1 MPVVSALLGL
11 LATRP
16 MHGYELLK
24 YFAPSTDLGGLY
36 HLEMGQMYALLHR
49 LEGDELVVAE
59 LIPQGTRPPR
69 KVYHLSQQGRTAFHD
84 WVTTPVRKVR
94 DLRIEFLLKLYFAR
108 QIGRM
113 PALAL
118 VAGQIA
124 VCHEEME
131 RLDDARRSAPEEFAR
146 LVYASRVARA
156 HGVLEW
162 LESCRREL
170 EVERGEAPAQPDT
183 MATGLGHPAREAS

>member
-1 MPVVSALLGL
+1 MPIISALLGL
-11 LATRP
+11 LSARP

-24 YFAPSTDLGGLY
+24 HFLPGSDLGDLY
-36 HLEMGQMYALLHR
+36 HLEMGQLYALLHR
-49 LEGDELVVAE
+49 LEGEELVEAE

-69 KVYHLSQQGRTAFHD
+69 KVYRLSPQGRAAFQD

-113 PALAL
+113 PALSL
-118 VAGQIA
+118 VASQIA
-124 VCHEEME
+124 VCHQEME
-131 RLDDARRSAPEEFAR
+131 RLDGARRSAPEEFAR

-156 HGVLEW
+156 RGVLEW
-162 LESCRREL
+162 LESCQREL
-170 EVERGEAPAQPDT
+170 EVERGEEPVQPDT
-183 MATGLGHPAREAS
+183 IAAGPGDPAREPS

>member
-1 MPVVSALLGL
+1 MSVRSALLGL
-11 LATRP
+11 LAARP
-16 MHGYELLK
+16 KHGYELLK
-24 YFAPSTDLGGLY
+24 HFAPGSDLGDLY

-49 LEGDELVVAE
+49 MEGDELVEAE
-59 LIPQGTRPPR
+59 LIAQGTRPPR
-69 KVYHLSQQGRTAFHD
+69 KVYHLSQRGRTAFHD

-108 QIGRM
+108 QIGRV
-113 PALAL
+113 PALSL
-118 VAGQIA
+118 VVAQIA

-146 LVYASRVARA
+146 LVYASRLGRAR
-156 HGVLEW
+156 GVLEW

-170 EVERGEAPAQPDT
+170 EVDRGEGPAET
-183 MATGLGHPAREAS
+183 GTIGTGLGDPAKEAS